1 MRMRKKKH
9 RDERISACS
18 DLLIENPEMLMN
30 DPTFAFSDKSLPL
43 ALEIGCG
50 KGNFAVGMAQKRHDI
65 NLIAME
71 KVPDVCCVAL
81 EKAMR
86 QKDARPDNLR
96 FVIGNADNLNEW
108 FPEHS
113 VNFLFLNFS
122 DPWPKAGHAKRRLT
136 HLNFLE
142 KYKRIIKP
150 GGTLYFKTDN
160 EGLFNF
166 SLEQFALGGLEVVW
180 TSRDLHRSD
189 RADGNIMTEYE
200 MSISEKGFP
209 IYMAEVRF

>member
-1 MRMRKKKH
+1 M
-9 RDERISACS
+9 
-18 DLLIENPEMLMN
+18 
-30 DPTFAFSDKSLPL
+30 
-43 ALEIGCG
+43 
-50 KGNFAVGMAQKRHDI
+50 
-65 NLIAME
+65 
-71 KVPDVCCVAL
+71 AL

-122 DPWPKAGHAKRRLT
+122 DPWPMAGHAKRRLT

-200 MSISEKGFP
+200 MSFSEKGFP

>member
-18 DLLIENPEMLMN
+18 DLLIENPEMLMK

-50 KGNFAVGMAQKRHDI
+50 KGNFAVGMAQKRQDI

-122 DPWPKAGHAKRRLT
+122 DPWRKAGHAKRGLT
-136 HLNFLE
+136 LLNFLE
-142 KYKRIIKP
+142 
-150 GGTLYFKTDN
+150 N
-160 EGLFNF
+160 
-166 SLEQFALGGLEVVW
+166 
-180 TSRDLHRSD
+180 
-189 RADGNIMTEYE
+189 
-200 MSISEKGFP
+200 
-209 IYMAEVRF
+209 